1 MGIEI
6 QSLVEE
12 NRRLK
17 EENQRLEEEN
27 RRLKEQIQQHALAHE
42 YFDRSHP
49 LSGELGFDPYS

>member
-1 MGIEI
+1 M
-6 QSLVEE
+6 EE

-49 LSGELGFDPYS
+49 LSGGLDFDRYS